1 MIGTIANTATILAG
15 SLVGSRL
22 KNGLGEKYKEA
33 LMNGMGLA
41 ATLLGVNSVVQAM
54 PESRYS
60 VLFIVSLAVGGVL
73 GTAISLD
80 TLFQKAV
87 NRLPLAGGSE
97 LGKGLSTAILL
108 FCAGTLSILG
118 PMESALKGDN
128 IYLFTNAVLDGITST
143 VLASTFGIGIALAAL
158 VLFCWQG
165 AIYLLAGAIA
175 PYVTSD
181 LLTELSLVGGALI
194 FSSGLGILGI
204 KQIKTLNYLPAL
216 AVSAAVVV
224 VLQALGL

>member
-1 MIGTIANTATILAG
+1 MLGTIVNTSTIVLGGLLG
-15 SLVGSRL
+15 SVL
-22 KNGLGEKYKEA
+22 KRGLGEKYQQSLTA
-33 LMNGMGLA
+33 AMGFA
-41 ATLLGVNSVVQAM
+41 ATFLGVQTVVKNLG
-54 PESRYS
+54 ESAYP
-60 VLFIVSLAVGGVL
+60 VLFIASLALGGVL
-73 GTAISLD
+73 GEALD
-80 TLFQKAV
+80 LDGAFT
-87 NRLPLAGGSE
+87 RLVQRFSKSE
-97 LGKGLSTAILL
+97 LSRGLSTGILL
-108 FCAGTLSILG
+108 CCMGSLSILG
-118 PMESALKGDN
+118 PIQSALLGDHTF
-128 IYLFTNAVLDGITST
+128 LFTNATLDFVTFMVLGAAYGPAIC
-143 VLASTFGIGIALAAL
+143 LAGA

-216 AVSAAVVV
+216 AVSAAAVV